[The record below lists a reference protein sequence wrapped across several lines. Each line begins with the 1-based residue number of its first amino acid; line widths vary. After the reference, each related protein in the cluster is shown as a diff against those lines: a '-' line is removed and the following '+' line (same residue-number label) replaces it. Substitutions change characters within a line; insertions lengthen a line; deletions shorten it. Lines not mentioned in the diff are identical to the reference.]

1 MVSRSPGQGPGE
13 HAGSARVGVACNGP
27 ASGKGA
33 GWEHPVGRAGAWSAQ
48 ERPALGHPNQTRTL
62 RTSGDGPSATVDS
75 RPRIRPPAQSC
86 GHLCHV
92 ILPGTVLC
100 AREQMASSTQA
111 TPPRRPQHPLEV
123 VTHSKASVHSHCH
136 GHGPGG
142 QGLPV
147 DAR

>member
-1 MVSRSPGQGPGE
+1 MVSRSPGQGPRE
-13 HAGSARVGVACNGP
+13 HASSTRVGVACIGP

-86 GHLCHV
+86 GHLRHV
-92 ILPGTVLC
+92 IPTWDRPVRPG
-100 AREQMASSTQA
+100 ADGEQHPGCT
-111 TPPRRPQHPLEV
+111 PRRPQHPLEV

-147 DAR
+147 DAQ